1 MLAVIKLLLKF
12 GPDVIKLVLE
22 TLEIIDKAG
31 AGKDRKKAERVM
43 YVAAW
48 KRAHNVT
55 GRPPVPPRPE
65 E

>member
-1 MLAVIKLLLKF
+1 MLAIIRLLVTF
-12 GPDVIKLVLE
+12 GPEVIELISE
-22 TLEIIDKAG
+22 TLTLIKKSG

-48 KRAHNVT
+48 KRAHNIT
-55 GRPPVPPRPE
+55 GRPPVPPRSE

>member
-1 MLAVIKLLLKF
+1 MLAIIKLLLTF
-12 GPDVIKLVLE
+12 GPDVVQLIGETIKL
-22 TLEIIDKAG
+22 IQSSG

-48 KRAHNVT
+48 KRAHNLT